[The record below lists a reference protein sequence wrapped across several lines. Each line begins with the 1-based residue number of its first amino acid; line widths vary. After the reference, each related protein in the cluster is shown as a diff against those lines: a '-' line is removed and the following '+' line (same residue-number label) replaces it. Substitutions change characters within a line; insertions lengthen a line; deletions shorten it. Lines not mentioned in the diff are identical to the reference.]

1 MGEASGAFELFNHR
15 GLLEKLV
22 LLAAGSPAPSQSPQA
37 QLCVLEACGCDCNGT
52 DEAKLFNK
60 KKRKTAKLQQ
70 CLFSVITGRS
80 EAFFSPTIH

>member
-60 KKRKTAKLQQ
+60 KKENSQTTVPVFGYYWKIRG
-70 CLFSVITGRS
+70 I
-80 EAFFSPTIH
+80 FFPTIH